1 MMKTY
6 YKPITRIVNVNH
18 ESLLNASVAID
29 SNSKEWF
36 EGDNRSNMESSFN
49 DQLW

>member
-6 YKPITRIVNVNH
+6 NKPVTLIVNVNN
-18 ESLLNASVAID
+18 ESLLNASVTID
-29 SNSKEWF
+29 SDSEEWF
-36 EGDNRSNMESSFN
+36 EGDNRTNMESSFN